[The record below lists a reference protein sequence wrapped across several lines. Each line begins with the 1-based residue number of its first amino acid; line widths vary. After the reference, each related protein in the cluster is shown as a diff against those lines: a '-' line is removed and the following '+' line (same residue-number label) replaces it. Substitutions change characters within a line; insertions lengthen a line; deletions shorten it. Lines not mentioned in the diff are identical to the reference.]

1 VGDVAEAPRASL
13 LAGGATLVLGIALTV
28 KLVVLRGRWTSDALG
43 SQGDVTLA
51 SASCQSYTAAIHWTY
66 LLLGL
71 GAVLFVAAALS
82 GTNVVQKGPD
92 GD

>member
-1 VGDVAEAPRASL
+1 MRRKLPTL
-13 LAGGATLVLGIALTV
+13 LCLAGGATLVIGIALTV
-28 KLVVLRGRWTSDALG
+28 ALVVLRGRCTSDALS

-51 SASCQSYTAAIHWTY
+51 SASCQGYTPAIDWSY

-71 GAVLFVAAALS
+71 GALLFVAAALS
-82 GTNVVQKGPD
+82 GTNVVQKRPD

>member
-1 VGDVAEAPRASL
+1 MRQKLPKL
-13 LAGGATLVLGIALTV
+13 LCLAGGATLVLGIALTV
-28 KLVVLRGRWTSDALG
+28 TLVVLRGRCTSDALG

-51 SASCQSYTAAIHWTY
+51 SASCQSYTAAIHWTD

-71 GAVLFVAAALS
+71 GAVLFVVAARS